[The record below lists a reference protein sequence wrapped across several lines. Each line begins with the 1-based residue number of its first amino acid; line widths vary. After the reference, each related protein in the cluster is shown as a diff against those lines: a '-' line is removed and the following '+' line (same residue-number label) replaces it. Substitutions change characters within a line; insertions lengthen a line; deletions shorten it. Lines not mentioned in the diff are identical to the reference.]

1 MIMYLYDYRE
11 LIKSLVVSDLKTK
24 YANSVLGF
32 AWSMINPLAMFV
44 VFFLVFNNIFTN
56 QDNFV
61 GYLLVGMVTWRFFQ
75 NGVSYTMGS
84 IVGKPSLVT
93 KIALPREILTLS
105 IAVSNTVS
113 SLIEFA
119 VLVVLLLVFGNKLY
133 LTVLLFPLLHILY
146 FLVIYGFG
154 LLLSSLYVYYR
165 DMGQIW
171 EVAVQAGFFL
181 SPIVYPLS
189 IIPEQYQSI
198 YLLNPMTVLIGMYR
212 DIFIYGTV
220 PGLYDIAL
228 VIVFGVAMIAI
239 GSYTFN
245 KLSRRFAEV
254 V

>member
-1 MIMYLYDYRE
+1 MYLYDYRE
-11 LIKSLVVSDLKTK
+11 LIKNLVVSDLKTK

-44 VFFLVFNNIFTN
+44 VFFLVFSNIFKN
-56 QDNFV
+56 EENFV

-93 KIALPREILTLS
+93 KIFLPREILTLS
-105 IAVSNTVS
+105 LALSNMIS
-113 SLIEFA
+113 SLIEFG
-119 VLVVLLLVFGNKLY
+119 VLLLLLLVLGNKLY
-133 LTVLLFPLLHILY
+133 ITFILFPVLHLLY
-146 FLVIYGFG
+146 FLIIYGFG

-212 DIFIYGTV
+212 DIFIYGTI
-220 PGLYDIAL
+220 PGVSDFAL
-228 VIVFGVAMIAI
+228 VIIFGVAMIAI
-239 GSYTFN
+239 GSYTFSR
-245 KLSRRFAEV
+245 LSRRFAEV